1 MIIVNIIQAFE
12 RHQSACRWCSCGR
25 PGARSNTSGW
35 RTSWGRWRKLTRA
48 TSSALTSSSHSLRA
62 SLTFVPSCWL
72 VFTFF
77 SPSLVF
83 FHHLNSSKPKYFG
96 RMNSFHIFSLV
107 HFLADTENNH
117 SPLITTHKS
126 LCVCIY
132 CVFSPPPYLQYMA
145 ERHFQRV
152 SGTSLFTGLRAITHF
167 SRPDF
172 ANIFQSIKKRYFK
185 VSFRYLFNNRHCFT
199 VNHFLK
205 NLSNT
210 NNRVKIL

>member
-1 MIIVNIIQAFE
+1 MFLWSTRSQKQYEWLTDILREVEKIDKGNII
-12 RHQSACRWCSCGR
+12 
-25 PGARSNTSGW
+25 
-35 RTSWGRWRKLTRA
+35 RTHIFITQFKSKFDLRTIMLV
-48 TSSALTSSSHSLRA
+48 SLHI
-62 SLTFVPSCWL
+62 
-72 VFTFF
+72 F

-117 SPLITTHKS
+117 NPLITTHKS

-185 VSFRYLFNNRHCFT
+185 VSFSYLFNNRHCFT
-199 VNHFLK
+199 VNHFFK